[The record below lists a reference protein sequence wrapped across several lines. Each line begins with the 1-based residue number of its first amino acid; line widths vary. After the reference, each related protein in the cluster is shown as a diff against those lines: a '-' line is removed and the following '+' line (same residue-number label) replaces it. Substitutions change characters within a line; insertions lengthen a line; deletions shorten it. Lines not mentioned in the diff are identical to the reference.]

1 MRWVRRI
8 ISTEALER
16 VSCKDEKRCAEIG
29 TFETYKE
36 LQLLIMM
43 RSTTR
48 LREQAAR
55 QNGGQG
61 HWVVAQRQTQRSQ
74 EWNGEPRNKPSH
86 RVR

>member
-16 VSCKDEKRCAEIG
+16 VSCKDKKRCAEIG
-29 TFETYKE
+29 TFENRYKE

-48 LREQAAR
+48 LREQVAETEWR
-55 QNGGQG
+55 TRSLGGG
-61 HWVVAQRQTQRSQ
+61 TKTDTEVTGTEWRAQ
-74 EWNGEPRNKPSH
+74 E
-86 RVR
+86 

>member
-8 ISTEALER
+8 ISIEALER
-16 VSCKDEKRCAEIG
+16 VSCKDEKRCTEIG

-48 LREQAAR
+48 LREQAAETEWR
-55 QNGGQG
+55 TRSLGGG
-61 HWVVAQRQTQRSQ
+61 TKTDTEVTGTERRAQ
-74 EWNGEPRNKPSH
+74 E
-86 RVR
+86 

>member
-1 MRWVRRI
+1 MQWVRRI

-48 LREQAAR
+48 LREQVAETEWR
-55 QNGGQG
+55 TRSLGGGTKTDTEVTGTEQR
-61 HWVVAQRQTQRSQ
+61 AQ
-74 EWNGEPRNKPSH
+74 E
-86 RVR
+86 